1 MAEDPIINNDLIKK
15 IQEIEEKYKNKYL
28 REDVR
33 ELYNEVIENECKDFK
48 ENVFFKQ
55 VVDIDEELDLLEPIK
70 NYDIKKKKK
79 RLKIYSD
86 SDEEE
91 DNNEENK
98 YNKDNKNIKDNKDN
112 YYNES
117 NLK

>member
-1 MAEDPIINNDLIKK
+1 MAEDDPIMSNDLIKK

-28 REDVR
+28 REDVK

-48 ENVFFKQ
+48 ENVFYKQ
-55 VVDIDEELDLLEPIK
+55 VVDIDEELDSLEPNK
-70 NYDIKKKKK
+70 NYDLNKKK

-86 SDEEE
+86 SEEEE
-91 DNNEENK
+91 DNEKNK
-98 YNKDNKNIKDNKDN
+98 YNKDNKNIKDKKYD

-117 NLK
+117 YEIN